1 MILSASSPHKF
12 YRMTPSFHLHSRV
25 CPHHMKNNHSGRPP
39 TARFYHIY
47 VSIQSVLLRF
57 ASCCCCI
64 NAHVSSAC
72 RWSVLCLFQQVQE
85 LFFFLSKCSRKIS
98 FYCSLEKIFLKNQ
111 QLNTVND
118 SLHLNAGRYPTQC
131 FGTKYCNHCLLINGR
146 NNGSFQ
152 PACEGKNNLGH
163 AELLPNSR
171 CRSSHIPFLTSHILS
186 ASDRKIPCDRN
197 WFLCAPD
204 GSIERYE
211 T

>member
-1 MILSASSPHKF
+1 MTISLTSCNDKMILSASSPHKF

-85 LFFFLSKCSRKIS
+85 LFFFSP
-98 FYCSLEKIFLKNQ
+98 
-111 QLNTVND
+111 
-118 SLHLNAGRYPTQC
+118 NAHGKFR
-131 FGTKYCNHCLLINGR
+131 FIVLWR
-146 NNGSFQ
+146 NFF
-152 PACEGKNNLGH
+152 KKTNNLI
-163 AELLPNSR
+163 LLMTA
-171 CRSSHIPFLTSHILS
+171 CT
-186 ASDRKIPCDRN
+186 
-197 WFLCAPD
+197 
-204 GSIERYE
+204 
-211 T
+211 